1 MSAST
6 ETMRAPEARENGL
19 ATYIQVLYAPG
30 EAFAKL
36 ARSPMWGWA
45 AIAGMAL
52 TLLATIIGM
61 QASLHL
67 IHATQAQQL
76 SQLPAEQAARQR
88 EVLAKIPD
96 AVYIGT
102 SLAGAVIGPWLI
114 WLIDSVVFLIGA
126 ALGGGEARFKYAWVA
141 SVNTYVIAGLGAIVT
156 YTIIALRGAQNVNL
170 PSDVYALPSLAMLVH
185 GSPKLE
191 GVLYSYNVVN
201 VWFYIVAV
209 IALERML
216 KLGRG
221 AAIAT
226 VVVASLIAAGFAALV
241 AR

>member
-1 MSAST
+1 MSASS

-45 AIAGMAL
+45 AIAGVAL
-52 TLLATIIGM
+52 TLLATIVGM
-61 QASLHL
+61 QATLHM

-88 EVLAKIPD
+88 DILAKIPD
-96 AVYIGT
+96 AVYVAT
-102 SLAGAVIGPWLI
+102 TLVVAVIGPFVI

-141 SVNTYVIAGLGAIVT
+141 SVNAYMIASLGAVIT
-156 YTIIALRGAQNVNL
+156 YSIIALHGAQNINA
-170 PSDVYALPSLAMLVH
+170 PSDLYALPSLAMLVH
-185 GSPKLE
+185 GAPKLE
-191 GVLYSYNVVN
+191 GLLYAYNVVN
-201 VWFYIVAV
+201 LWFYIVAV

-226 VVVASLIAAGFAALV
+226 VVVASLIAAGLAAAFAK
-241 AR
+241 